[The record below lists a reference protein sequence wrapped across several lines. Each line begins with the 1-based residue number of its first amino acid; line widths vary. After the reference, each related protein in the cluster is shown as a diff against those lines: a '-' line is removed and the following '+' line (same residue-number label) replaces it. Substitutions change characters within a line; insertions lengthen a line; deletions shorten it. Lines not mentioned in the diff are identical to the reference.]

1 MAKVGRPK
9 GSILKEKQ
17 CPGCGVVKP
26 RSEFHKSSVKGR
38 DSIRPKCK
46 PCRNAE
52 MREYYKKNPR
62 KKAEQNART
71 QAWFKKFYAE
81 NVAPEQQVI
90 LDTFSTLPNR
100 TECEAYAEKLL
111 NSADNSVRYAI
122 MHHEIEEL
130 LVEYT
135 DY

>member
-9 GSILKEKQ
+9 GSILKEKV
-17 CPGCGVVKP
+17 CKSCGNLKS
-26 RSEFHKSSVKGR
+26 RSEFQLDRNGHLKSGL
-38 DSIRPKCK
+38 CN
-46 PCRNAE
+46 PCRAAYNREWLNA
-52 MREYYKKNPR
+52 NPR
-62 KKAEQNART
+62 RRPEQNART